1 MGIVRTR
8 SRQIDACDNK
18 IKSHRKD
25 MKSFKK
31 SDSRRGDKIK
41 TRQRWIKEL
50 TERKKRLK
58 HEMDYRQK
66 LLKEISKIWTF
77 QIKVLSENQM
87 VRLDNIDLEFIG
99 GVKDKKSIWV
109 LHQI

>member
-31 SDSRRGDKIK
+31 VILVEVIK
-41 TRQRWIKEL
+41 
-50 TERKKRLK
+50 
-58 HEMDYRQK
+58 
-66 LLKEISKIWTF
+66 SK
-77 QIKVLSENQM
+77 QD
-87 VRLDNIDLEFIG
+87 RDG
-99 GVKDKKSIWV
+99 
-109 LHQI
+109 